1 MASAALA
8 QRLNNLRQRA
18 QVQSQQVERR
28 LAIAG
33 AAGAIGFLES
43 RGTLPISVANVPTK
57 LALGVVAALAEPQ
70 FSGSSRRL
78 IGALA
83 DASLAIY
90 VHDAAKNRTFIAG
103 DEYVGEVESVGE
115 M

>member
-1 MASAALA
+1 M
-8 QRLNNLRQRA
+8 
-18 QVQSQQVERR
+18 QSQQVERR

-33 AAGAIGFLES
+33 AAGLIGFLES
-43 RGTLPISVANVPTK
+43 TGKLPVAVVNIPIK
-57 LALGVVAALAEPQ
+57 LAIAVGGAFAEPQ

-83 DASLAIY
+83 DAALAVY

-103 DEYVGEVESVGE
+103 ADYVGGVESVESVGDL
-115 M
+115 